1 MIVELI
7 GCSGAGKTTLMRAVQ
22 RCASSVPITSA
33 WDLVLDRPG
42 RRWITSPHAMNL
54 VADAT
59 AVGPFVANL
68 SRHADFVRFAFQ
80 RLSRH
85 APSRFAHLNYARNV
99 VRRVGMHELARTVSD
114 GRIVLTD
121 EGATLIAYQL
131 FVYSRVPPTA
141 AEVERFA
148 SLVPMP
154 DVLIHVRAPLS
165 VLVERAVA
173 RPDGRRELTGADAA
187 QVRQLLARADDVFT
201 ALAATPAL
209 RDRVLVVDNPSGSLA
224 DQRLV
229 GRRIAA
235 TLSDIETGHG
245 ALPST
250 DLRHRTAERAAED
263 P

>member
-1 MIVELI
+1 
-7 GCSGAGKTTLMRAVQ
+7 
-22 RCASSVPITSA
+22 
-33 WDLVLDRPG
+33 
-42 RRWITSPHAMNL
+42 
-54 VADAT
+54 
-59 AVGPFVANL
+59 
-68 SRHADFVRFAFQ
+68 
-80 RLSRH
+80 
-85 APSRFAHLNYARNV
+85 
-99 VRRVGMHELARTVSD
+99 
-114 GRIVLTD
+114 
-121 EGATLIAYQL
+121 
-131 FVYSRVPPTA
+131 
-141 AEVERFA
+141 
-148 SLVPMP
+148 MP

-209 RDRVLVVDNPSGSLA
+209 RDRVLVVDNPSGPLA

-229 GRRIAA
+229 GRRMAA
-235 TLSDIETGHG
+235 MLSDIETGHR